1 MAQGDLVALGVASTG
16 WEQAGEQQGGV
27 EGELQSPPAH
37 KGQKK
42 KNCTGKSGNWG
53 LTKPVPEDLG
63 SAGGCDGPRL
73 KEKLVAGGCATTA
86 RGAEHSG
93 QLVVLDAAFPGDE
106 KRVVLGIVS
115 SHLSLEALFP
125 SLTSLEGI
133 GSAIS
138 ACKPPGH
145 RRAGLN
151 NTT

>member
-42 KNCTGKSGNWG
+42 KKLYWEIRELGTHK
-53 LTKPVPEDLG
+53 VPEDLG

-86 RGAEHSG
+86 RGAEHGG

>member
-1 MAQGDLVALGVASTG
+1 MWHLVLPAQGGN
-16 WEQAGEQQGGV
+16 
-27 EGELQSPPAH
+27 ELENSKEVLRGNFKAPRLTR
-37 KGQKK
+37 GKK
-42 KNCTGKSGNWG
+42 KICTGKSGNWG

>member
-1 MAQGDLVALGVASTG
+1 MA
-16 WEQAGEQQGGV
+16 
-27 EGELQSPPAH
+27 
-37 KGQKK
+37 
-42 KNCTGKSGNWG
+42 
-53 LTKPVPEDLG
+53 
-63 SAGGCDGPRL
+63 R
-73 KEKLVAGGCATTA
+73 GCATTA
-86 RGAEHSG
+86 RGAEHGG